1 MERKQA
7 LLTGSVIDVF
17 VGCIV
22 ESALERKLM
31 KLCLE
36 LKRLAR
42 KDMLV
47 CVALTNRLFKKKQPF
62 SCTVAERNSVALLTP
77 DSLLLRFSVLLL
89 RMVHVRISL
98 AKCCFGENMS
108 KYQYIN
114 VISRTLKKEAAAVR
128 RLLPVLMITG
138 KVE

>member
-7 LLTGSVIDVF
+7 LLTGSVIDVLF
-17 VGCIV
+17 VGYIV

-47 CVALTNRLFKKKQPF
+47 CMALTNRLFKKKQPF
-62 SCTVAERNSVALLTP
+62 SCTVAELHSVALLTP
-77 DSLLLRFSVLLL
+77 DSLLLRFSVLLHG
-89 RMVHVRISL
+89 RMV
-98 AKCCFGENMS
+98 
-108 KYQYIN
+108 
-114 VISRTLKKEAAAVR
+114 TLKKETAIFR
-128 RLLPVLMITG
+128 RLLSVLMIIG

>member
-1 MERKQA
+1 MKVRCGLEKLKIVCVYGEEA
-7 LLTGSVIDVF
+7 GIIDR
-17 VGCIV
+17 
-22 ESALERKLM
+22 RKLM

-98 AKCCFGENMS
+98 AKCCL
-108 KYQYIN
+108 QP
-114 VISRTLKKEAAAVR
+114 RAR
-128 RLLPVLMITG
+128 P
-138 KVE
+138 